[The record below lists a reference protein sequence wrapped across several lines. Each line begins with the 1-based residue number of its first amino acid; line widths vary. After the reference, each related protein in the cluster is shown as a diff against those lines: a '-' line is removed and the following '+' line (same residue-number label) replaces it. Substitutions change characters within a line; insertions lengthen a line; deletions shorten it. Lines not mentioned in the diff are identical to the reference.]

1 MLLCLMSRLRF
12 EPQTSCVGSDHST
25 NWATAIAQA
34 AVKIVW
40 RKTFLNR
47 SSKPCVGGYTPKRPR
62 FEPEEV
68 APETN
73 RGSTYFPTGDN
84 RRPSSSEDGLTTTTT
99 TTFGD
104 PRHPKEVTTDD
115 DDFAI
120 QDIQDQ
126 VISDKRF
133 CMTNWVNIKFMM
145 NKQFNER
152 LRSSIWQD
160 PY

>member
-1 MLLCLMSRLRF
+1 M
-12 EPQTSCVGSDHST
+12 
-25 NWATAIAQA
+25 
-34 AVKIVW
+34 
-40 RKTFLNR
+40 
-47 SSKPCVGGYTPKRPR
+47 
-62 FEPEEV
+62 

-133 CMTNWVNIKFMM
+133 CMTN
-145 NKQFNER
+145 
-152 LRSSIWQD
+152 
-160 PY
+160 